1 MYETLIYLF
10 APFYFPISFV
20 VRPSFSGILLGA
32 TIVMYI
38 VNVVLFNEIHLRK
51 KKERIDWKVLIFYYT
66 AYKIVLTLINVFSCY
81 WSLFKYA
88 RYFAKRH
95 PKIIEDQEAIGVVL
109 SLERD
114 VETPTIPE
122 EEELVATPRPP
133 QRADSQ
139 RAYKRLTLTRVEAPL
154 GLDITMT
161 QTHTTNQSYRSGI

>member
-1 MYETLIYLF
+1 VYETLIYLF

-38 VNVVLFNEIHLRK
+38 VNVLIFNEIHLRK
-51 KKERIDWKVLIFYYT
+51 KKERVDWKVLIFYYT
-66 AYKIVLTLINVFSCY
+66 GYKIVLTLINVFSCY

-114 VETPTIPE
+114 VESPTIPE
-122 EEELVATPRPP
+122 EEPTPTARPP

-154 GLDITMT
+154 GLTMT
-161 QTHTTNQSYRSGI
+161 QTHTTNQSYKSVI